1 MPHFY
6 LHIRNGAGYDE
17 DPEGQELADLDAARL
32 AAIDGVRSV
41 LSEEMRQ
48 GQVDLTGAIEIA
60 DGDGNVL
67 LIVHF
72 RDAVQLKLDG
82 RIA

>member
-6 LHIRNGAGYDE
+6 LHIRDGGGYDE
-17 DPEGQELADLDAARL
+17 DPEGQELADLDAARV

-48 GQVDLTGAIEIA
+48 GQVDLNGAIEIA
-60 DGDGNVL
+60 DGDGNIL

>member
-6 LHIRNGAGYDE
+6 LHIRNGGGYDE

-48 GQVDLTGAIEIA
+48 GRVDLTGAIEIA

>member
-1 MPHFY
+1 
-6 LHIRNGAGYDE
+6 
-17 DPEGQELADLDAARL
+17 LADLDAARL

-60 DGDGNVL
+60 DGDGNIL